1 MEHDSR
7 TDYQDARELVNGV
20 QVRLIS
26 DSERRLW
33 AQLMREYH
41 YLGFQG
47 LVGESLRYVAV
58 YKEQW
63 VALLGWAA
71 PALSCKP
78 RDQWIGWPAALKW
91 HRLPLVANN
100 FRFLILPGMRVHNLA
115 SRILALNINRLS
127 QDWHNAYGHPIWLV
141 ETFVD
146 PRFFRGTCYKA
157 AGWICLGNTRG
168 FARHAGRYTHHGCP
182 KLVFVRT
189 LRPDASQRLSDPY
202 LSIQLNSEPKPMK
215 LSIRNAELLLE
226 ALRTIPD
233 PRMARGMRHKK
244 LSILAI
250 AVCALVCGAHG
261 FAAIAQ
267 WAQACS
273 QDMLKRLLCRRDKKT
288 GRYVPPS
295 EPTIR
300 RFIQTVDAEAVD
312 LGLMG
317 WPEAIGP
324 SDSAIAVDGKTLK
337 GARSPNGRQTH
348 ILTAFLHQGAT
359 VVAQKAVPEHTNEI
373 TVLKSLLDPLPI
385 EGRVV
390 TADALHTQQTT
401 ARYLVEEKKADYVF
415 TVKDNQP
422 TLKSH
427 IEDLDNESFSPCGDN
442 GQQGPRTH

>member
-20 QVRLIS
+20 RVRLIC

-33 AQLMREYH
+33 AQLMREHH

-58 YKEQW
+58 YKEQL

-127 QDWHNAYGHPIWLV
+127 EDWHNAYGHPIWLV

-202 LSIQLNSEPKPMK
+202 LSIQLNSEPKP
-215 LSIRNAELLLE
+215 
-226 ALRTIPD
+226 
-233 PRMARGMRHKK
+233 
-244 LSILAI
+244 
-250 AVCALVCGAHG
+250 
-261 FAAIAQ
+261 
-267 WAQACS
+267 
-273 QDMLKRLLCRRDKKT
+273 
-288 GRYVPPS
+288 
-295 EPTIR
+295 
-300 RFIQTVDAEAVD
+300 
-312 LGLMG
+312 
-317 WPEAIGP
+317 
-324 SDSAIAVDGKTLK
+324 
-337 GARSPNGRQTH
+337 
-348 ILTAFLHQGAT
+348 
-359 VVAQKAVPEHTNEI
+359 
-373 TVLKSLLDPLPI
+373 
-385 EGRVV
+385 
-390 TADALHTQQTT
+390 
-401 ARYLVEEKKADYVF
+401 
-415 TVKDNQP
+415 
-422 TLKSH
+422 
-427 IEDLDNESFSPCGDN
+427 
-442 GQQGPRTH
+442 